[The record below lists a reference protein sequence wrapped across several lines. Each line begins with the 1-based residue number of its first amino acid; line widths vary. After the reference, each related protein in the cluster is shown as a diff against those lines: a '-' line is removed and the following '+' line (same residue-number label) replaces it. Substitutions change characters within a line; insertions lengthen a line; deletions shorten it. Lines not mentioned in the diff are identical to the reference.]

1 MPGKEPVAMTTAAVT
16 PNQDALVSE
25 IHIAAPPERVFQ
37 AIIDEKKV
45 MQWWTGDECR
55 IKSFSLEPRKGGRWT
70 YDSKSSRL
78 KVNGGSQFHCEGEV
92 LEYDPPRVLSYTW
105 IANSM
110 IARHR
115 RQWFAGKSL
124 PARAEH
130 WCVSPTVASP
140 SCRWRARITPEAG
153 PASSQTSKLLW
164 KQQPNNNQ
172 EDHTAWPPLPSHR
185 IKTSSKPRSL
195 WLPRASASFRH

>member
-1 MPGKEPVAMTTAAVT
+1 MTTAAVT

-105 IANSM
+105 IANWHD
-110 IARHR
+110 R
-115 RQWFAGKSL
+115 
-124 PARAEH
+124 PAQA
-130 WCVSPTVASP
+130 TVV
-140 SCRWRARITPEAG
+140 RWEVA
-153 PASSQTSKLLW
+153 TSKGGTLVRVTHSGLAELPVAR
-164 KQQPNNNQ
+164 K
-172 EDHTAWPPLPSHR
+172 DYAGGWPGVLANL
-185 IKTSSKPRSL
+185 K
-195 WLPRASASFRH
+195 AFVEAAAEQ